1 MILEAFLF
9 SPITLV
15 KRCRVSSTRIKTEI
29 LHFIMFTFLKK
40 IDSDAFYSKQNG
52 LGIAAL
58 IYIFTVKFT
67 HGNYRIHR
75 AFQ

>member
-1 MILEAFLF
+1 
-9 SPITLV
+9 
-15 KRCRVSSTRIKTEI
+15 
-29 LHFIMFTFLKK
+29 MFTFLKK
-40 IDSDAFYSKQNG
+40 IDIDEFYSKQNG